1 MIVVTVKELH
11 DQTFTYDV
19 VIVKDE
25 EPKKEQEMTEEDYQ
39 RQVMP
44 RLEER

>member
-11 DQTFTYDV
+11 DQKFTYDV
-19 VIVKDE
+19 VLVKDE
-25 EPKKEQEMTEEDYQ
+25 EPKKEQEVAEEDYQ
-39 RQVMP
+39 RQTMP